1 MALLAGCA
9 PFAQDLNK
17 YNAAR
22 YADAGL
28 AALNRGDW
36 DAARRAYAR
45 AAVNADLGRAPTRT
59 RSVMYYEYGRASGV
73 TCFYE
78 HAEEYLSKALT
89 LDEESSGP
97 THYPLIE
104 LARLNLDRGKYA
116 EAVPYFERVLPIVE
130 KLNSE
135 ALDPIGFADLLD
147 EYAVHLLSRGAP
159 MTPAL

>member
-1 MALLAGCA
+1 
-9 PFAQDLNK
+9 
-17 YNAAR
+17 
-22 YADAGL
+22 
-28 AALNRGDW
+28 
-36 DAARRAYAR
+36 
-45 AAVNADLGRAPTRT
+45 
-59 RSVMYYEYGRASGV
+59 MYYEYGRASGV